1 MGKKVRVSQCMIVKN
16 EEAKIARALSWGK
29 DVIWER
35 IVVDTGSTDRTVE
48 IAESMG
54 ASVWHFPWQD
64 DFSAAKNFALEKAKG
79 NWIFFLDAD
88 EYPSPGDEKKIL
100 REIEIAE
107 HLGYDGISTG
117 LANLDDEGRIGA
129 IGAQV
134 RLFRNSPKLR
144 YYRRV
149 HEQLKRTNGDFPR
162 LTDATEEILILHDG
176 YQTETYAGKKK
187 SERNR
192 RLLERE
198 LADHPDD
205 YEIMG
210 YLGDVYQTDG
220 EQAEARRWFSRAV
233 SKMPDTLPEYD
244 RRSEATLAS
253 LIEIL
258 AREKE
263 EQELFSVYQRAVRLF
278 PKAADFDYLMG
289 CYMALAERWGESA
302 DYLASGIEKLDQYGA
317 GGYAM
322 LLSAN
327 LVEAYGDLALAYLK
341 AGRGKEAVE
350 TSVAFLQVKPYD
362 GKVLRILL
370 ECLRGEEENGK
381 VSANA
386 QDAAYCR
393 EVLNF
398 LEKLYPFSDG
408 KNRFFVRQVAL
419 GAGWPMLEQVL
430 TAKWGE

>member
-1 MGKKVRVSQCMIVKN
+1 MAKKVRVSQCMIVKN
-16 EEAKIARALSWGK
+16 EEEKIARALSWGK
-29 DVIWER
+29 GVIWER

-48 IAESMG
+48 IAEDLG
-54 ASVWHFPWQD
+54 ASVWHFPWND

-79 NWIFFLDAD
+79 DWIFFLDAD
-88 EYPSPGDEKKIL
+88 EYPQPEDEKKIL

-149 HEQLKRTNGDFPR
+149 HEQLRRTNGGFPS

-176 YQTETYAGKKK
+176 YQTEVYAGKKK

-198 LADHPDD
+198 LADNPDD

-220 EQAEARRWFSRAV
+220 NRAEAKRWFSQAV

-244 RRSEATLAS
+244 RRSEATLAA
-253 LIEIL
+253 LLEIL
-258 AREKE
+258 AQEGE
-263 EQELFSVYQRAVRLF
+263 ESELFSVYQRASGLF

-289 CYMALAERWGESA
+289 CYMALAERWEA
-302 DYLASGIEKLDQYGA
+302 CAEYLASGIEKLNRYGT

-341 AGRGKEAVE
+341 AGKGKEAVE
-350 TSVAFLQVKPYD
+350 TSVAFLRVKPYD

-370 ECLRGEEENGK
+370 ECLRGADGDLK
-381 VSANA
+381 ALASA

-393 EVLNF
+393 DVLNF
-398 LEKLYPFSDG
+398 LEKLYAFSDA

-419 GAGWPMLEQVL
+419 GAGWTVLAQEL
-430 TAKWGE
+430 TARWGE